1 MRRASMNDWRGLLSG
16 WLGSLFLLLA
26 LACGGG
32 GGGSSAPAP
41 PPVTPPTL
49 TSFSPVS
56 GSIGTSVTLTGSA
69 LTGAS
74 AVSFGTVY
82 APSYSVLS
90 DTQVRAVIPA
100 GAISAPLK
108 VTTPGGTATSST
120 SFTVS
125 PSPVPTLGSFTPG
138 TGPVGAGVTL
148 TGTGFL
154 GASRVAFNGTTAT
167 YTVISA
173 TEIATAVPSGA
184 TSGAITVTTPGGTA
198 TSSIAFSV
206 TATSSLDLTID
217 GLYLTQATQTY
228 PATVSLVANR
238 SAWVRV
244 FVKANQVNA
253 AQPQVQ
259 VTFTSGGTAHT
270 LTLAAPGT
278 SVPTAIA
285 EGVAAQSWNSAV
297 PAAWIQPGM
306 TVLATVDPGGTVP
319 EADRTNNRYPTNGT
333 PQALTVESLSAWKVR
348 FIPVTTGDGRTGAV
362 DATNMAAFA
371 DTAKRIHPM
380 PDALTISLGS
390 GLTSSLTTLTNDS
403 TAWGTVLNEVTAK
416 WTAEGRPATYV
427 GVVNP
432 TYSSGIAGIGWV
444 GQAVALSWDK
454 AGSRAGVVAHEVGHT
469 FGRSHAPCGSVAS
482 SDPNYPTSGDY
493 AGGHIG
499 VTGWDAFA
507 SSNNLKAAGTYTDI
521 MGYCNQQWV
530 SDYTYAGVLSYRK
543 AHPSVAPPPA
553 TVDGLLVW
561 GRVEGD
567 QVILEPAIRVQAP
580 AVAPE
585 PGPYRWEA
593 RDAAGRLRLA
603 ATFTPGEVADTPS
616 GRVQLF
622 CFVVPFGDVAEA
634 DLQSLHLLK
643 DGRKLASALRLAPLP
658 LRSGGVEE
666 AVQVAEEPEGI
677 RLTWDAGRYP
687 LLVVRDPATGEFLG
701 FQRGGVGRIRIE
713 RRDLELLACDGV
725 QTRVQ
730 SFQQHP

>member
-1 MRRASMNDWRGLLSG
+1 MRRASQNGRVGFLAGM
-16 WLGSLFLLLA
+16 LGSLLLGLS

-32 GGGSSAPAP
+32 GGGSSAPPP

-49 TSFSPVS
+49 TSFSPSS
-56 GSIGTSVTLTGSA
+56 GTIGTSVTLTGTA
-69 LTGAS
+69 LTGAT
-74 AVSFGTVY
+74 AVSFGSVS

-90 DTQVRAVIPA
+90 ATQVRAVVPA
-100 GAISAPLK
+100 GAVSAPLK
-108 VTTPGGTATSST
+108 VTTPGGTATSSG

-125 PSPVPTLGSFTPG
+125 PSPVPTLSGFTPG
-138 TGPVGAGVTL
+138 SGPVGTGVTL

-154 GASRVAFNGTTAT
+154 GASRVAFNGTSAT
-167 YTVISA
+167 YTLISA

-198 TSSIAFSV
+198 TSSTVFNV

-217 GLYLTQATQTY
+217 GLYLTQASQAY

-244 FVKANQVNA
+244 FVKANQANA

-259 VTFTSGGTAHT
+259 VTITSGGTAHT
-270 LTLAAPGT
+270 LTISAPGT
-278 SVPTAIA
+278 SVPTSIA
-285 EGVAAQSWNSAV
+285 EGVATQSWNAAV

-306 TVLATVDPGGTVP
+306 TVLATVDPGGAIP
-319 EADRTNNRYPTNGT
+319 EADRTNNQYPTNGT
-333 PQALTVESLSAWKVR
+333 PQALTVETLSAWKVR

-371 DTAKRIHPM
+371 ETAKRIHPM

-403 TAWGTVLNEVTAK
+403 SAWSTVLGEVTAK
-416 WTAEGRPATYV
+416 WTAEGRVGTYY

-432 TYSSGIAGIGWV
+432 NYSSGIAGIGWV
-444 GQAVALSWDK
+444 GQAVAIGWDK
-454 AGSRAGVVAHEVGHT
+454 ASSRAGVVAHEVGHT

-482 SDPNYPTSGDY
+482 SDPNYPTTGDY

-507 SSNNLKAAGTYTDI
+507 SSGNLKAAATYTDI
-521 MGYCNQQWV
+521 MGYCSQQWV

-543 AHPSVAPPPA
+543 AHPSLVPPPA
-553 TVDGLLVW
+553 PVDGLLVW

-580 AVAPE
+580 TVAPD

-593 RDAAGRLRLA
+593 RDSTGRLRLA
-603 ATFTPGEVADTPS
+603 ATFQPGEVADTP
-616 GRVQLF
+616 GGTLHMF
-622 CFVVPFGDVAEA
+622 CFVVPFGEVAET
-634 DLQSLHLLK
+634 DLQSLRVFK
-643 DGRKLASALRLAPLP
+643 DGREQANALRLAPLP

-666 AVQVAEEPEGI
+666 VVQVSNEPEGI
-677 RLTWDAGRYP
+677 RVVWDAGKYP
-687 LLVVRDPATGEFLG
+687 LLVVRDSATGELLG
-701 FQRGGVGRIRIE
+701 FQRGGVGRIRTE

-730 SFQQHP
+730 SFQRRP